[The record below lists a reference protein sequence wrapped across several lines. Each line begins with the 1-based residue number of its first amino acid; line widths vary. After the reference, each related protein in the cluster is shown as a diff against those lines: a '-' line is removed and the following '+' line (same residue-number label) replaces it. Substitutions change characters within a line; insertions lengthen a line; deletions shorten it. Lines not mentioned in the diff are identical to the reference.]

1 MPKFIVEEGEIE
13 PQDFNR
19 LRKSVGWEEHNFND
33 VFLSLKNTLYLV
45 IAKNEKHEIIG
56 MARIIG
62 DQGMYFYI
70 QDVIVLPDYQ
80 KQNVGFELMKKIMTY
95 IEKNK
100 KENMFIGLMAAKGKE
115 GFYKKFGFVER
126 PAEKYGPG
134 MCLE

>member
-1 MPKFIVEEGEIE
+1 
-13 PQDFNR
+13 
-19 LRKSVGWEEHNFND
+19 
-33 VFLSLKNTLYLV
+33 
-45 IAKNEKHEIIG
+45 

-70 QDVIVLPDYQ
+70 QDVIVLPKYQ

-126 PAEKYGPG
+126 PSEKYGPG